1 MRPALLNPLFADVT
15 SLPGV
20 GPRVAQRLERL
31 GITRVRDVLL
41 QLPTGFRT
49 TRAIG
54 GLAEANPGDRVSLA
68 VEIVQHR
75 EAHGRAP
82 ARASALDAA
91 GRPLAILFFGGQA
104 NRMLARLP
112 VGRRVRVS
120 GQLDSWNDQL
130 QMVHPDQVAL
140 LDPLAGPE
148 AGSAGP
154 EVEPSYPLTEGLTR
168 RARIELVR
176 HALDRLPPLP
186 EWQEP
191 TLLSRNGWPAF
202 AEALRAAH
210 SDPEADAARDRLA
223 HDELLAG
230 QLAWALVRARHRRRA
245 RRPLPGDGRLT
256 AALEAKLPF
265 ALTSAQ
271 RRVVGEIHADLARP
285 EAMLRLLQGDV
296 GSGKT
301 LVAALALARACEAGV
316 QGAFLAPT
324 ELLARQHLATLE
336 SLFAGLP
343 VRIGFLSGREKGRAR
358 DHVLAALAEGA
369 IDILVGTHAI
379 FQEQVAYRDLGLAIV
394 DEQHRFGVAQRLLL
408 QRKAGQPP
416 HLLVMTATPI
426 PRTLALA
433 THGALEVSVL
443 DERPPGRLP
452 VDTRVIA
459 AARIGEVI
467 DGLARHLAAGRRA
480 YWVCPLVEDGSDS
493 PEPDEQAAAVSRA
506 AMLRERF
513 GETVALVH
521 GRMPGPARDA
531 ALARFVAGEARLL
544 VATTVIEVGV
554 DVPEATLIVIEAAER
569 FGLAQLHQL
578 RGRVGRGREKSVCIL
593 LAGPRLS
600 ETARA
605 RLSMLRST
613 DDGFAIAEADL
624 RLRGP
629 GELLGTR
636 QAGEQGFLLATEAQ
650 VARLIAAA
658 DADARLLLE
667 RDGGL
672 SGPRGEAARLLLYLF
687 DRDAAVRTLHSG

>member
-20 GPRVAQRLERL
+20 GPRVAQRLEKL
-31 GITRVRDVLL
+31 GIVRVRDLL
-41 QLPTGFRT
+41 FQLPSGFRR
-49 TRAIG
+49 TRSIAR
-54 GLAEANPGDRVSLA
+54 LADAAPGERVSVV

-75 EAHGRAP
+75 AAHGRAP
-82 ARASALDAA
+82 ARAATLDAA
-91 GRPLAILFFGGQA
+91 GAPLAILFFGGQA
-104 NRMLARLP
+104 NRLLARLP

-120 GQLDSWNDQL
+120 GRLETWNDQL
-130 QMVHPDQVAL
+130 QIAHPEQVSVV
-140 LDPLAGPE
+140 DPLADPAAAPPGGE
-148 AGSAGP
+148 I
-154 EVEPSYPLTEGLTR
+154 EPVYPLTEGLTR
-168 RARIELVR
+168 RARADAVEK
-176 HALDRLPPLP
+176 ALARLPNLP
-186 EWQEP
+186 EWLEP
-191 TLLSRNGWPAF
+191 TLVARNAWPSF

-210 SDPEADAARDRLA
+210 RDPAAEAARDRLA
-223 HDELLAG
+223 MDELLAG
-230 QLAWALVRARHRRRA
+230 QLAWALVRARNRRRA
-245 RRPLPGDGRLT
+245 SRPLAGDGRITTPL
-256 AALEAKLPF
+256 LDRLPF
-265 ALTSAQ
+265 ALTAAQ
-271 RRVVGEIHADLARP
+271 RRVSAEIAADLARP

-336 SLFAGLP
+336 GLFEGLP

-358 DHVLAALAEGA
+358 DTILADLARGA
-369 IDILVGTHAI
+369 IDILVGTHAL
-379 FQEQVAYRDLGLAIV
+379 FQEQVAYRDLGLAVI

-408 QRKAGQPP
+408 QRKGAHPP
-416 HLLVMTATPI
+416 NLLVMTATPI

-433 THGALEVSVL
+433 RHGALDISVL

-452 VDTRVIA
+452 IDTRIIA
-459 AARIGEVI
+459 MARIDEVI

-480 YWVCPLVEDGSDS
+480 YWVCPLVADEGDG
-493 PEPDEQAAAVSRA
+493 PEPDEQAAAETRA
-506 AMLRERF
+506 AMLKARF
-513 GETVALVH
+513 GERVALVH
-521 GRMPGPARDA
+521 GRMPGPVRDA
-531 ALARFVAGEARLL
+531 ALARFVAGDAQLL

-554 DVPEATLIVIEAAER
+554 DVPQATLIVIEAAER

-578 RGRVGRGREKSVCIL
+578 RGRVGRGRDRSVCIL

-600 ETARA
+600 ETARE
-605 RLSMLRST
+605 RLKMLRAT

-636 QAGEQGFLLATEAQ
+636 QAGEQGFELATDSQ
-650 VARLIAAA
+650 VARLIATA
-658 DADARLLLE
+658 DADARLLLD

-672 SGPRGEAARLLLYLF
+672 AGPRGEAARLLLYLF